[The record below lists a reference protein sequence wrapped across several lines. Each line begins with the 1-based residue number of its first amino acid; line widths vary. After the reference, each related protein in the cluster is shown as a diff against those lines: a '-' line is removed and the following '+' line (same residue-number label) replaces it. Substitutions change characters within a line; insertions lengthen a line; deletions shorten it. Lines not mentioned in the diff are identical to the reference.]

1 MHKVVLDPPPPL
13 RELLVIAI
21 EEERPRLAAASLD
34 PDSTLQVILA
44 ELRPRR
50 LEGLTLTRCY
60 RKHIRA
66 FMTVGKCWR
75 SIFQ

>member
-50 LEGLTLTRCY
+50 LEGL
-60 RKHIRA
+60 IRA
-66 FMTVGKCWR
+66 FTTVGKCWR